1 MIVTMSKTTMSKT
14 TPNNPAP
21 KTKVSCQITGIAH
34 DLRGVARVQSNVW
47 FVDGA
52 LPGEQVQASPVGAVR
67 SKSVVD
73 ATVLRVEENTSPL
86 RCEPACEHY
95 AVCGGCSVQHIA
107 YDGQVTLKQQ
117 ALLQQLQRLGNVVPQ
132 QVLPPVLSPAWEY
145 RRRARLSIRRDGANR
160 IVLGFRQRQS
170 HAVVPVPACRVL
182 RPALRALLEPLHIC
196 LSQWSNT
203 RQLGHVDLLEDD
215 GLVQISVRVVGAA
228 QDSDLAL
235 LRTFASEQQITVWL
249 EAGEADEADSSHS
262 VLVAGQSHVDG
273 VLPTDFLQGNAA
285 ANEAMITAAQ
295 AALALQ
301 ATDRVLDA
309 FCGVGN
315 FTLPIATQA
324 AAVTACDVVPG
335 MVQRTVERVRQAG
348 FGNVS
353 CRAVNLETADAAAS
367 LSGVDKILLDPPR
380 TGAKQFCTDV
390 PLSGV
395 TRLVYVSCNPATLA
409 RDAAILVQRGW
420 TLMSVQLVDMF
431 PQTAHIECVAV
442 FLPMPAKQRQT
453 LKTGAKTRNRSPWK

>member
-1 MIVTMSKTTMSKT
+1 MSKTTMSKT
-14 TPNNPAP
+14 TPTTPVTKA
-21 KTKVSCQITGIAH
+21 KVSCQITGIAH

-52 LPGEQVQASPVGAVR
+52 LPGEHVQASPVGAVR

-73 ATVLRVEENTSPL
+73 ATVLRIEENTSPL

-117 ALLQQLQRLGNVVPQ
+117 ALLQQLQRLGGVVPQ

-160 IVLGFRQRQS
+160 IVLGFRQRLS

-196 LSQWSNT
+196 LSRWSNT

-228 QDSDLAL
+228 QDADLAL
-235 LRTFASEQQITVWL
+235 LRAFANEQHVTVWL
-249 EAGEADEADSSHS
+249 EAGEADNGHS
-262 VLVAGQSHVDG
+262 VLVAGQGHVDG

-285 ANEAMITAAQ
+285 ANEAMITAVQ
-295 AALALQ
+295 AALVLQ
-301 ATDRVLDA
+301 STDRVLDA

-315 FTLPIATQA
+315 FTLPVAAQV

-335 MVQRTVERVRQAG
+335 MVQRTAERVRQAG
-348 FGNVS
+348 FSNVS
-353 CRAVNLETADAAAS
+353 CRAVDLEATDAAAGF
-367 LSGVDKILLDPPR
+367 SGVDKILLDPPR

-390 PLSGV
+390 PLSAV

-409 RDAAILVQRGW
+409 RDAALLVQRGW
-420 TLMSVQLVDMF
+420 ALMSVQLVDMF

-442 FLPMPAKQRQT
+442 FLPVPTKQRQA